1 MGRSLG
7 TRERGSWIAVAAA
20 LALAACAPAGTPA
33 ADESAQTTSADNLIL
48 AAAMVNMP
56 AAFPASELPDP
67 SSQGAQ
73 LTVKFCA
80 QACHGLPAPSAHSA
94 TDWPV
99 VLRRMWMRMTTL
111 DTAYHVAVPTAA
123 ERVVILDY
131 MLGNALTV
139 TEALLPDAPGRLLF
153 AQKCGA
159 CHGLPDPGQHAPDD
173 WVAVVRRMNGRM
185 ETLLGRVLSQDEMQR
200 IVLYLE
206 AASRS

>member
-1 MGRSLG
+1 MGCSRG
-7 TRERGSWIAVAAA
+7 TREQGRWVAVAAA
-20 LALAACAPAGTPA
+20 LALGACAPGGAPAG
-33 ADESAQTTSADNLIL
+33 DESGQTTSADNVIL

-56 AAFPASELPDP
+56 VALPASELPDP
-67 SSQGAQ
+67 SGQGAQ

-99 VLRRMWMRMTTL
+99 VLRRMWLRMSSL

-131 MLGNALTV
+131 MLANALNV
-139 TEALLPDAPGRLLF
+139 TEGLLPDAPGRLLF

-159 CHGLPDPGQHAPDD
+159 CHGLPDPRQHAPDD
-173 WVAVVRRMNGRM
+173 WVSVVRRMNGRM
-185 ETLLGRVLSQDEMQR
+185 DKLLGTVLSQDEMQR

>member
-1 MGRSLG
+1 MGEQG
-7 TRERGSWIAVAAA
+7 WWVAVAAA
-20 LALAACAPAGTPA
+20 LALAACAPEGTPA
-33 ADESAQTTSADNLIL
+33 GGEPAQTTSADNVIL

-56 AAFPASELPDP
+56 AGLPASELPDP
-67 SSQGAQ
+67 AGQGAQ
-73 LTVKFCA
+73 LTVKFCG
-80 QACHGLPAPSAHSA
+80 QACHGLPAPSSHSA

-99 VLRRMWMRMTTL
+99 VLRRMWLRTSSL

-131 MLGNALTV
+131 MLANALTV
-139 TEALLPDAPGRLLF
+139 TEGLLPDAPGRLLF
-153 AQKCGA
+153 VQKCGS
-159 CHGLPDPGQHAPDD
+159 CHGLPDPRQHAPDD

-185 ETLLGRVLSQDEMQR
+185 ENLLRKVLSQDEMQR

>member
-1 MGRSLG
+1 MGRSVG
-7 TRERGSWIAVAAA
+7 TRERGSWVAVTAA

-33 ADESAQTTSADNLIL
+33 GDESAQTTSADNLIL

-67 SSQGAQ
+67 SGQGAQ

-123 ERVVILDY
+123 ERVAILDY
-131 MLGNALTV
+131 LLANALTV

-159 CHGLPDPGQHAPDD
+159 CHGLPDPAQHAPDD

-185 ETLLGRVLSQDEMQR
+185 ETLLGKVLSQDEMQR

>member
-1 MGRSLG
+1 MGWTRAVGVMGWIVLSG
-7 TRERGSWIAVAAA
+7 TAVGM
-20 LALAACAPAGTPA
+20 LACANESTPGTAQPEQPAQA
-33 ADESAQTTSADNLIL
+33 NVIL

-56 AAFPASELPDP
+56 AGISAGALPDP
-67 SSQGAQ
+67 ASQGAQ
-73 LTVKFCA
+73 LTGKYCA
-80 QACHGLPAPSAHSA
+80 QACHGIPAPSSHSS

-99 VLRRMWMRMTTL
+99 VLRRMWMRMSTL
-111 DTAYHVAVPTAA
+111 DTAYQISVPTAA

-131 MLGNALTV
+131 MLANALQV
-139 TEALLPDAPGRLLF
+139 TAGWLPDAPGRLLF

-159 CHGLPDPGQHAPDD
+159 CHGLPDPAQHSPDD

-185 ETLLGRVLSQDEMQR
+185 QDLLGTALTQDELQR